1 MRLRQIGLTLGALGV
16 LLGPG
21 GAQGADPEVLIFGV
35 LSTESQANQR
45 PLWEPFV
52 AAMERG
58 IGISVKAFYVTQ
70 YAGVIEAMRF
80 KKVDVALFGA
90 KSYLE
95 ASRRAEAEAFALM
108 INDKGGTGYYAKLVT
123 HRDHPLAKESLI
135 SGDGIQYMLEHAAEL
150 TFAFNDPNSTS
161 GFLVPYYYIFSSRR
175 LDPKQVFKRVI
186 FSGSH
191 EANAL
196 SAAYR
201 RVDVATI
208 NNWSLR
214 RLSLSNPEAFGQLV
228 AIWTSPEIPTVPIA
242 YRKDLSEPLKA
253 RIREFFLTFTDEE
266 VLGPMFMRGFAPT
279 DDSVFDPVRKMEIVK
294 DLRAVET
301 NEYLEPDEKR
311 RRIDALQ
318 QRLETLR
325 ISS

>member
-1 MRLRQIGLTLGALGV
+1 MKLRYIGLTLGALGV

-95 ASRRAEAEAFALM
+95 ASRRANAEAFALM
-108 INDKGGTGYYAKLVT
+108 VNDKGGTGYFAKLVT

-175 LDPKQVFKRVI
+175 LDPKRVFKRVGFLLPEQVFTLGLE
-186 FSGSH
+186 FSSWNVARSSVLLSYSH
-191 EANAL
+191 
-196 SAAYR
+196 
-201 RVDVATI
+201 
-208 NNWSLR
+208 
-214 RLSLSNPEAFGQLV
+214 
-228 AIWTSPEIPTVPIA
+228 
-242 YRKDLSEPLKA
+242 
-253 RIREFFLTFTDEE
+253 
-266 VLGPMFMRGFAPT
+266 
-279 DDSVFDPVRKMEIVK
+279 
-294 DLRAVET
+294 
-301 NEYLEPDEKR
+301 R
-311 RRIDALQ
+311 RRA
-318 QRLETLR
+318 
-325 ISS
+325 S